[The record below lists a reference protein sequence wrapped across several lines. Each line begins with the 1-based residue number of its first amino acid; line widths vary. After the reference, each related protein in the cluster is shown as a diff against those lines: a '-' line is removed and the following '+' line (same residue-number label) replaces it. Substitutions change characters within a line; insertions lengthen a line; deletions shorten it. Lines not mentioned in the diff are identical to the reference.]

1 MLRILLRRV
10 VLVALALCATGA
22 FAAERHY
29 TAVAPDG
36 VTLAITETG
45 NPDGP
50 PVVLIHGLDGS
61 RLTWDAQAR
70 SPRLAKYRLIAY
82 DLRGHGR
89 SGHPVGTEPY
99 SDGRRWA
106 DDLAVVIEAAHADR
120 PVLVG
125 WSLGGAVISNYL
137 SAYGDGKI
145 AGAVYVNGVIEFAPE
160 QIRPHPAVYRDLKS
174 LDLGTHLD
182 ALRTFVGLC
191 FATRPP
197 AATVERLQAAAAM
210 ASWDMQEGV
219 QSMTI
224 DTAGLARA
232 QVPML
237 LVYGE
242 RDALIA
248 ARPTVAR
255 AQALNPRARATF
267 YAKSGHAPFVEESAR
282 FDRDL
287 GAFVDAVR

>member
-1 MLRILLRRV
+1 MLRFLLRRI
-10 VLVALALCATGA
+10 VLVAFALCATGA

-89 SGHPVGTEPY
+89 SGHPAGTEPY

-106 DDLAVVIEAAHADR
+106 DDLAAVIEAAHADR

-145 AGAVYVNGVIEFAPE
+145 AGAVVVNGVIEFAPE
-160 QIRPHPAVYRDLKS
+160 QIRPHPAVYGDLIS
-174 LDLGTHLD
+174 RNLATHLD

-197 AATVERLQAAAAM
+197 AATFERLQAAAAM

-219 QSMTI
+219 QSMSI
-224 DTAGLARA
+224 DTSGLARA
-232 QVPML
+232 QVPVL

-255 AQALNPRARATF
+255 AQALNPRARAIF
-267 YAKSGHAPFVEESAR
+267 YAKSGHAPFVEEATR

-287 GAFVDAVR
+287 AAFIDGLR